1 VLHSLACTVLSAVLR
16 LALVVGPSVLLAAPD
31 YYQLPNI
38 KQVDHDLYR
47 TAGVAIVTVSCLHVP
62 TGEKALLK
70 YDRPGEY
77 TIIWA
82 DRSTCEVLR
91 VLLLD

>member
-1 VLHSLACTVLSAVLR
+1 MLHPLARKVLSVVLR
-16 LALVVGPSVLLAAPD
+16 LGLVAGPSALLGAGE

-38 KQVDHDLYR
+38 KWVDHDLYR
-47 TAGVAIVTVSCLHVP
+47 TTGVAIVTVSCLHVP
-62 TGEKALLK
+62 TGEEALLR
-70 YDRPGEY
+70 YEGPGEY
-77 TIIWA
+77 TIVWQ

>member
-1 VLHSLACTVLSAVLR
+1 MFRPRNILSLAFGIAL
-16 LALVVGPSVLLAAPD
+16 LAGPSALAAPD

-47 TAGVAIVTVSCLHVP
+47 TVGLAIVTVSCLHVP
-62 TGEKALLK
+62 TSEEALLK
-70 YDRPGEY
+70 YEGPGEY
-77 TIIWA
+77 TIIWQ
-82 DRSTCEVLR
+82 DKSTCEVLR

>member
-1 VLHSLACTVLSAVLR
+1 MLRPRNVFSLALR
-16 LALVVGPSVLLAAPD
+16 IALVAGPSALLAAPD

-62 TGEKALLK
+62 TGEEALLK
-70 YDRPGEY
+70 YEGPGEY
-77 TIIWA
+77 TIVWE
-82 DRSTCEVLR
+82 DKSTCEVLR

>member
-1 VLHSLACTVLSAVLR
+1 MLHPIARNVFSAVLR
-16 LALVVGPSVLLAAPD
+16 IGILAGSSALLGAGD

-38 KQVDHDLYR
+38 KWVDHDLYR

-62 TGEKALLK
+62 TGEEALLR
-70 YDRPGEY
+70 YEGPGEY
-77 TIIWA
+77 TIVWQ
-82 DRSTCEVLR
+82 DKSTCEVLR

>member
-1 VLHSLACTVLSAVLR
+1 MLGPRNVLSLALR
-16 LALVVGPSVLLAAPD
+16 LALVAGFSAPLGAGD

-38 KQVDHDLYR
+38 KWVDQDLYR

-62 TGEKALLK
+62 AGEEALLK
-70 YDRPGEY
+70 YEGPGEY
-77 TIIWA
+77 TIVWQ

-91 VLLLD
+91 VLLLN